1 MIFKIDKGFVPE
13 TYYESKDYRVFLK
26 LLSILVSVMKS
37 NIDSFPSLY
46 SPDDCPDNMVN
57 LVASM
62 VGYKY
67 NSSLSVEDNR
77 IIIKYFPYMIRY
89 RGSEEGIKLAT
100 ALSFN
105 TSEESNEVYT
115 LDNISIEY
123 DYNLG
128 LIKIFC
134 PRTDLL
140 RKDLIEAVRPVGSFV
155 KLIKSSVSDST
166 DEIDIKATVKAEI
179 EKYDNRREK
188 VDESKVGFGN
198 TDSERKGTDQNDR

>member
-1 MIFKIDKGFVPE
+1 MIFKINKGFVPE
-13 TYYESKDYRVFLK
+13 TYYESRDYRVFLK
-26 LLSILVSVMKS
+26 LLGILVSVMKS

-57 LVASM
+57 LLASM

-100 ALSFN
+100 ALSLN
-105 TSEESNEVYT
+105 TSEDASEAYT
-115 LDNISIEY
+115 LDNIIIEY
-123 DYNLG
+123 DYNHG
-128 LIKIFC
+128 LIKIFY
-134 PRTDLL
+134 PHTDLL
-140 RKDLIEAVRPVGSFV
+140 RRDLIEAVRPVGSFV
-155 KLIKSSVSDST
+155 KLIPSSISDNT
-166 DEIDIKATVKAEI
+166 DELDVKATVKVEV
-179 EKYDNRREK
+179 EKYDTRREK

-198 TDSERKGTDQNDR
+198 TDSERKE

>member
-1 MIFKIDKGFVPE
+1 MIFKINKGFVPE
-13 TYYESKDYRVFLK
+13 TYYESRDYRVFLK
-26 LLSILVSVMKS
+26 LLGVLVSVMKS

-57 LVASM
+57 LLASM

-100 ALSFN
+100 ALSLN
-105 TSEESNEVYT
+105 TSEDASEAYT
-115 LDNISIEY
+115 LDNIIIEY
-123 DYNLG
+123 DYNYG
-128 LIKIFC
+128 LIKIFY
-134 PRTDLL
+134 PHTDLL
-140 RKDLIEAVRPVGSFV
+140 RRDLIEAVRPVGSFV
-155 KLIKSSVSDST
+155 KLIPSSISDNT
-166 DEIDIKATVKAEI
+166 DELDVKATVKVEV
-179 EKYDNRREK
+179 EKYDTRREK

-198 TDSERKGTDQNDR
+198 TDSERKE

>member
-1 MIFKIDKGFVPE
+1 MIVKINKGFVPE
-13 TYYESKDYRVFLK
+13 TYYESRDYRVFLK
-26 LLSILVSVMKS
+26 LLGILVSVMKS

-57 LVASM
+57 LLASM

-100 ALSFN
+100 ALSLN
-105 TSEESNEVYT
+105 TSEDTSEVYT
-115 LDNISIEY
+115 LDNIIIEY
-123 DYNLG
+123 DYTYG
-128 LIKIFC
+128 LIKIFY
-134 PRTDLL
+134 PPTDLL
-140 RKDLIEAVRPVGSFV
+140 RRDLIEAVRPVGSFV
-155 KLIKSSVSDST
+155 KLIPSSISSST
-166 DEIDIKATVKAEI
+166 DELDVKATVKIEV
-179 EKYDNRREK
+179 EKYDTRREK

-198 TDSERKGTDQNDR
+198 TDSERKE